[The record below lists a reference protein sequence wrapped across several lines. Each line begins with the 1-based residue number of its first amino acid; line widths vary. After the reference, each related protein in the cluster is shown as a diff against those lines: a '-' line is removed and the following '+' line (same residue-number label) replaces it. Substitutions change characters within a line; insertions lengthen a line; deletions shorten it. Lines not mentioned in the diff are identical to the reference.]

1 MNKTIYWAL
10 QVTWGIIMNIAGL
23 FTYLF
28 LITFMKNKIK
38 IHKNGYSVIIEVGGN
53 WGGVNLGA
61 LSLCGDYSKTNGYWF
76 EHTRRHEFGHSIQNI
91 IFGPLHLFIVAIP
104 SFIRYWYQRI
114 EIKKGKYFD
123 GDWYESIWFES
134 QATEWGTK
142 AIEKIEAK

>member
-61 LSLCGDYSKTNGYWF
+61 LSLCGDYSKTNGYW
-76 EHTRRHEFGHSIQNI
+76 
-91 IFGPLHLFIVAIP
+91 
-104 SFIRYWYQRI
+104 
-114 EIKKGKYFD
+114 
-123 GDWYESIWFES
+123 
-134 QATEWGTK
+134 
-142 AIEKIEAK
+142 